1 MNVIWSPQAKK
12 DYWQNI
18 DYLEA
23 EWTFQDVV
31 NFIDKVDYTIALLDK
46 NNIEFISTNYKNV
59 NKPLAIKKI
68 TFVIRLKIPIFAVQ
82 ILYSQGRLLH
92 TKMEVKDCRKGR
104 FRAFGLELI
113 SQ

>member
-1 MNVIWSPQAKK
+1 MDVIWSPQAKK

-31 NFIDKVDYTIALLDK
+31 NFIDKVDNIIHLLLK

-59 NKPLAIKKI
+59 NKVVI
-68 TFVIRLKIPIFAVQ
+68 TKQ
-82 ILYSQGRLLH
+82 ITLYYRINSKSVELL
-92 TKMEVKDCRKGR
+92 R
-104 FRAFGLELI
+104 FWNTYQDLENFKL
-113 SQ
+113 

>member
-23 EWTFQDVV
+23 EWTFQDVI
-31 NFIDKVDYTIALLDK
+31 NFIDKVDNIIHLLLK

-59 NKPLAIKKI
+59 NKVVITKQITLYYRTNSKYIEFGIPTKI
-68 TFVIRLKIPIFAVQ
+68 
-82 ILYSQGRLLH
+82 
-92 TKMEVKDCRKGR
+92 
-104 FRAFGLELI
+104 
-113 SQ
+113 